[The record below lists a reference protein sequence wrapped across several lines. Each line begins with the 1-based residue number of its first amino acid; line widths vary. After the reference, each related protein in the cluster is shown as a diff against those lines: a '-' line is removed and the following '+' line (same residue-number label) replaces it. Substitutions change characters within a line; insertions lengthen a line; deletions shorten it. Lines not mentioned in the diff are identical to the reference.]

1 MKDKL
6 VIRLL
11 DPTLTASAD
20 LDWDLYDA
28 VGRLVASDTSPLAVL
43 NGLVAAHSTN
53 YTVTV
58 IVPAESL
65 LLTTTSV
72 PSRQMRQIKQA
83 LPFMV
88 EELIADDI
96 ESVHIAI
103 PEKLSTTSQQIDVAV
118 VGHQLLIN
126 WLDQLHSCQIS
137 ASHIVVDSLCL
148 PYQENSVAVLLD
160 NERIMVRSGDYAG
173 MVVQAEDFKWVFA
186 GLLQQHEHAD
196 DVLLRPN
203 IVLMYSSEQ
212 EPEVLADIEK
222 YIQTECSEYELKT
235 VAYEETVTDILA
247 NTAAHQMIAP
257 LNLLQGG
264 YAVKTLK
271 NNTSQSWAMAASI
284 AAFSLVAYLVFTLGS
299 GWYFENRAVELDA
312 QAVSLYKEIFPNER
326 RVVSPK
332 KQMQNHL
339 QRSSVVAGSNFL
351 QLLAE
356 TAGQLSSET
365 NVALTV
371 EQLRYE
377 SGRGDLQFQV
387 QSASL
392 DQLDQLK
399 QSLAQSGLEVDINSA
414 TEQDD
419 RVMGRLVIRSL

>member
-1 MKDKL
+1 MSDQL
-6 VIRLL
+6 IIRLL
-11 DPTLTASAD
+11 ESTLTGASE
-20 LDWDLYDA
+20 LDWDLYDS
-28 VGRLVASDTSPLAVL
+28 VGRSVASDTSSLQSL
-43 NGLVAAHSTN
+43 NEVVANHSVS

-65 LLTTTSV
+65 LLTSTSI

-96 ESVHIAI
+96 ENVHIAI
-103 PEKLSTTSQQIDVAV
+103 PDNFSVTSPKIDVAV
-118 VGHQLLIN
+118 VEHQLLIN
-126 WLDQLHSCQIS
+126 WLDQLHSCAIT
-137 ASHIVVDSLCL
+137 ASQIVVDSLCL
-148 PYQENSVAVLLD
+148 PYQENSIALLLD
-160 NERIMVRSGDYAG
+160 DDRVMVRSGAYAG
-173 MVVQAEDFKWVFA
+173 MVIQAEDFKWFFA
-186 GLLQQHEHAD
+186 SVLQQHEHAD

-203 IVLMYSSEQ
+203 IVLMHSSE
-212 EPEVLADIEK
+212 EPESLTEITE
-222 YIQTECSEYELKT
+222 YIQTECSDYELK
-235 VAYEETVTDILA
+235 AIGYQESVTDILA
-247 NTAAHQMIAP
+247 NSAAHQTIPP

-264 YAVKTLK
+264 YAIKSG
-271 NNTSQSWAMAASI
+271 NSSASQSWSLAASV
-284 AAFSLVAYLVFTLGS
+284 AAISGVVYLVFALAS
-299 GWYFENRAVELDA
+299 GWYFDNKAVQLDA
-312 QAVSLYKEIFPNER
+312 DAVNLYKEIFPNER

-339 QRSSVVAGSNFL
+339 QRTSTTTGSNFL
-351 QLLAE
+351 PLLSE
-356 TAGQLSSET
+356 TADQLS
-365 NVALTV
+365 NANNAALTV
-371 EQLRYE
+371 EQMRYE

-387 QSASL
+387 QSKSL